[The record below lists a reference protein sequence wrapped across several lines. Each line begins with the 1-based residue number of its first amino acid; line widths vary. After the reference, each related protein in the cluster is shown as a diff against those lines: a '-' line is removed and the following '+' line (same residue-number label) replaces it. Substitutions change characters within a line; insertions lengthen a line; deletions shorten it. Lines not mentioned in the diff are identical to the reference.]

1 MKIRADD
8 PTAMKTFILHV
19 QDTSNKL
26 KASSGDVP
34 EKNNSKR
41 VRMLCACFVMHLK
54 IQTIVLGNSLSL
66 VAFANHGLRILNAKL
81 NTMFYHQKTA
91 SSFSAH
97 SSTLIT

>member
-26 KASSGDVP
+26 KASSGNVP

-41 VRMLCACFVMHLK
+41 VRMLGACFVMHLK
-54 IQTIVLGNSLSL
+54 IQTIVLGNRLSL
-66 VAFANHGLRILNAKL
+66 VAFANHGLGISNAKL
-81 NTMFYHQKTA
+81 KHCFIIGKL